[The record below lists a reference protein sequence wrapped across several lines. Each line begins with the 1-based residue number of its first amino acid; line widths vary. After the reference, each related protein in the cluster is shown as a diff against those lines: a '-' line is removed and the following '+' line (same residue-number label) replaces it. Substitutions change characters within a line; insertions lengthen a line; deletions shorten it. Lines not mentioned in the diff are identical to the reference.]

1 MLKRLKGHVYN
12 AVVQALE
19 KTTTK
24 NNWQR
29 LNFNSDSST
38 GQLCMRVRI
47 NGLFFSYAPLTSC
60 HSQYSVLRVKS
71 YSHVD
76 QRKADAVYTKD

>member
-1 MLKRLKGHVYN
+1 MLKRSKGRVYN

-29 LNFNSDSST
+29 LRAT
-38 GQLCMRVRI
+38 
-47 NGLFFSYAPLTSC
+47 LTAI
-60 HSQYSVLRVKS
+60 VPRVKS

-76 QRKADAVYTKD
+76 QRKVDAVYTKD